1 MRKIGVFF
9 SIMIFLAMP
18 ILYSSTKLTLTARV
32 KGMSA
37 YPGFFPFYLERET
50 GKIWLE
56 INKWETEFLYI
67 NFQRTGSGTTEVSF
81 DRNQLGRSRIVKF
94 RRLGPKV
101 FLVQPN
107 YTFQAIN
114 GSADEK
120 KVVRE
125 AFAESIIWGFRV
137 EAAEGERVLVDA
149 TEFFL
154 QGSSNII
161 SFLNGRQ
168 QGKYIRD
175 LSRSALLPSMCKNF
189 PLNTEVEAVI
199 TYTSL
204 QSPQAFSF
212 KVHHSFVRLPEP
224 GYKPRPFDPRS
235 GYSGLRFVDYSAS
248 LNEPLVR
255 RYIIRHR
262 LKKKDPTA
270 KVSEV
275 VKPIVYYVDRGIPEP
290 IRSAVMEGVSWWKEA
305 FEALGYQDAFQVK
318 LLPEGAD
325 PLDLRYNVVNW
336 VPRPRRGWSY
346 GGSVVDPRTGEIIK
360 GSVTLGALRIR
371 QDYLIAQSLVGNFEQ
386 NKNNAQMLQ
395 EMALARIR
403 QLACH
408 EVGHTLGLVH
418 NYAASVNNRA
428 SVMDYPHPLIKISP
442 DGHLDLSQ
450 VYARGI
456 EEWDKVSIAYGYQ
469 DFPEGVDEEKQ
480 LKAILNNAFGRGLL
494 FLGDRDATAPGAA
507 NPLANQWDNG
517 QNPVEELERVIKV
530 RKIALKT
537 FSEKRIPLGL
547 PLAELEDVLVPAY
560 FFHRYQVE
568 ATAKFLAGL
577 DYSQKLR
584 GDNQKYP
591 QVLSPA
597 QQRQALGSLLKT
609 IRPEFLLVPDQVWKI
624 IPPWPNGYRR
634 SADSFKGYTGPTF
647 DSLGAAESAANI
659 TLTSIFDPRRAARLV
674 EYHSR
679 YPESPGL
686 AEVVDGVLE
695 ATWKTRQRQEKLAEV
710 GRVVDNVVLYHLF
723 RLALYDKTLPQVKA
737 MVSLKLSELGRWLN
751 KKLPELQNEAE
762 RAHFLYALQ
771 QITQFKKDPT
781 KLKLHIPLSPPPGPP
796 I

>member
-1 MRKIGVFF
+1 MRKICLFF
-9 SIMIFLAMP
+9 SMMIFLAMP
-18 ILYSSTKLTLTARV
+18 VLSSATKLSLTERV

-37 YPGFFPFYLERET
+37 YPGFFSFYFEKET

-67 NFQRTGSGTTEVSF
+67 NFQRAGSGTANISF
-81 DRNQLGRSRIVKF
+81 DRNQLGQTRIVKF

-107 YTFQAIN
+107 YTFRAIS
-114 GSADEK
+114 GSAEEK
-120 KVVRE
+120 RVVRE
-125 AFAESIIWGFRV
+125 SFSESIISGFLV
-137 EAAEGERVLVDA
+137 EASEGERVLVDA
-149 TEFFL
+149 TDFFL
-154 QGSSNII
+154 RGSSNIV
-161 SFLNGRQ
+161 SSLARRQ

-175 LSRSALLPSMCKNF
+175 LSCSALIPSMCKNF
-189 PLNTEVEAVI
+189 PLNTEVEAII

-204 QSPQAFSF
+204 QPPQAFSF

-235 GYSGLRFVDYSAS
+235 GYSSIRFVDYSVP
-248 LNEPLVR
+248 LKEPLVR

-270 KVSEV
+270 KVSEA

-305 FEALGYQDAFQVK
+305 FEALGYRDAFQVK

-346 GGSVVDPRTGEIIK
+346 GGSIVDPRTGEILK
-360 GSVTLGALRIR
+360 GSVALGGLRIR

-386 NKNNAQMLQ
+386 DKNNGQMLE
-395 EMALARIR
+395 EMALARIC

-418 NYAASVNNRA
+418 NYAASINSRA
-428 SVMDYPHPLIKISP
+428 SVMDYPHPLIKIRP

-450 VYARGI
+450 AYAREIG
-456 EEWDKVSIAYGYQ
+456 EWDKVSIAYGYQ
-469 DFPEGVDEEKQ
+469 DFPEGVDEKKE
-480 LKAILNNAFGRGLL
+480 LASILNHAFSRGLL
-494 FLGDRDATAPGAA
+494 FLGDWDATAPGAA

-517 QNPVEELERVIKV
+517 QNPVKELERVIKV

-547 PLAELEDVLVPAY
+547 PLAKLGDVLVPAY

-577 DYSQKLR
+577 DYAQKLR

-591 QVLSPA
+591 KILSPT

-609 IRPEFLLVPDQVWKI
+609 IRPDFLVVPDQIWEI

-634 SADSFKGYTGPTF
+634 SADSFSGYTGPSF
-647 DSLGAAESAANI
+647 DSLGAAESAANL
-659 TLTSIFDPRRAARLV
+659 TLSSIFDPRRAARLV

-686 AEVVDGVLE
+686 AEVVDRVLE
-695 ATWKTRQRQEKLAEV
+695 ATWKTRQREGKLAEV
-710 GRVVDNVVLYHLF
+710 GRVVDNVVLYHLL
-723 RLALYDKTLPQVKA
+723 RLALYDEILPQVRA
-737 MVSLKLSELGRWLN
+737 LVSLKLEELSRWLN
-751 KKLPELQNEAE
+751 RKLPELQNEAE
-762 RAHFLYALQ
+762 KAHFLYALQ
-771 QITQFKKDPT
+771 QIEQFKKDPS
-781 KLKLHIPLSPPPGPP
+781 KLRLRLPLSPPPGPP